1 VTQGNRNIKREDA
14 HVVEIKGTGPK
25 ERPPMPQGLLRP
37 PGANPTEGTQQSPD
51 QSSEEN

>member
-1 VTQGNRNIKREDA
+1 MTQSNRNVEREGA
-14 HVVEIKGTGPK
+14 HVVEIRGTGPK

-37 PGANPTEGTQQSPD
+37 PGANPTEGTQQSSE